1 MAEVLIS
8 PGVLARENDQS
19 QITAGPVQAGAAIIG
34 PTVKGQQNIP
44 KLVTSYSEYLANF
57 GSTFLSGSNQYTFFT
72 SISAYNY
79 FQNGGNSLLVTRV
92 TPGSFSAATSSIIQS
107 AEETGKVLAA
117 TNLLGSAVG
126 GGGGDATFSGVP
138 SFTGGT
144 GTGLTLNAEVTTT
157 GGVKSTV
164 NQLLTALNAGT
175 NPVDAVDGTYTVPL
189 VGGTGTNLTSSIT
202 VSGQTVTGI
211 TIPSATSGSG
221 YADSD
226 SLTFPAGAL
235 SNGELI
241 SAQNITAQS
250 ALSGGGIGNVAGP
263 FTFSQG
269 TGGYTVTGGSQ
280 QTGTGATIVVT
291 GDGAGGLTSVVVG
304 SIGTGFVTANV
315 LTITAADLVTAGFTG
330 ATGDLVITLG
340 ASNVELSSAGALTLA
355 AADLFYALTTL
366 NAATEGT
373 GYKVNDQ
380 LVIAGGAMGT
390 NSSVC
395 TITLKASDIPNFEAF
410 TLETL
415 AHGNIMNST
424 GPTGANGTLESGSSD
439 NFRWEITSPNTSSGV
454 FSLLIRQGNDTTTSK
469 QVVETFSNLSLDP
482 LATNYVSK
490 VIGDQIQTV
499 RGSGTGVYLQSSG
512 SYPNA
517 SRYVRVKSVN
527 KKTPNYFDNNGTAKP
542 EFTGSIPISSQGTFG
557 NAIGDITGSGTPS
570 KFYQAIDNTDSQGLV
585 GSDYDT
591 AINLLANRDDFRYNL
606 ITSPGLILANGT
618 SGAGWTSIQSNCETR
633 GDAIFVGDLVNYNS
647 SITQI
652 TGQAASV
659 DSSYVATYW
668 PWLQVIDPDSRDL
681 VWVPASTMIPGV
693 YAYNDRA
700 GEPWFAP
707 AGINRG
713 GLGAVNQAERKLTN
727 TNRDTLYTAKVNP
740 IASFPGQGIVVFGQ
754 KTLQTKASA
763 LDRVNVRRLLIT
775 LKNYISQI
783 ADTLVFEQNTAATR
797 NTFLSQVNPYL
808 ESVQQRQGLYAF
820 KVVMDNSNNTP
831 DVIDRNELIGAVYL
845 QPTKTAEFIYLD
857 FNILPTGAT
866 FPA

>member
-44 KLVTSYSEYLANF
+44 KLVTSYSEYLASF

-79 FQNGGNSLLVTRV
+79 FQNGGNSLLVTRA
-92 TPGSFSAATSSIIQS
+92 TPGAFNAATSSIIQS
-107 AEETGKVLAA
+107 AEETGTINPSTNVFLGYNSGTGISGSSGTFTGVSSSVAPTGGQNLTLTVLASSSA
-117 TNLLGSAVG
+117 GKLDGNADAALNLLTVAPVGAVG
-126 GGGGDATFSGVP
+126 TVVYNDVP
-138 SFTGGT
+138 VTSSLSGT
-144 GTGLTLNAEVTTT
+144 GALARVSIDGANAIDAIQFVD
-157 GGVKSTV
+157 
-164 NQLLTALNAGT
+164 NAG
-175 NPVDAVDGTYTVPL
+175 VL
-189 VGGTGTNLTSSIT
+189 
-202 VSGQTVTGI
+202 
-211 TIPSATSGSG
+211 ATGSG
-221 YADSD
+221 YVAGETLTLSTASLGAVPGVAGTDAVFTITSDVGLFIEPQTITTVAAGTGYSVGDVITIDS
-226 SLTFPAGAL
+226 T
-235 SNGELI
+235 LI
-241 SAQNITAQS
+241 GN
-250 ALSGGGIGNVAGP
+250 SGGGVANNLT
-263 FTFSQG
+263 FTLDASM
-269 TGGYTVTGGSQ
+269 
-280 QTGTGATIVVT
+280 IV
-291 GDGAGGLTSVVVG
+291 
-304 SIGTGFVTANV
+304 
-315 LTITAADLVTAGFTG
+315 
-330 ATGDLVITLG
+330 
-340 ASNVELSSAGALTLA
+340 
-355 AADLFYALTTL
+355 
-366 NAATEGT
+366 
-373 GYKVNDQ
+373 
-380 LVIAGGAMGT
+380 
-390 NSSVC
+390 
-395 TITLKASDIPNFEAF
+395 NFEAF

-415 AHGNIMNST
+415 AHGNIMNSA

-439 NFRWEITSPNTSSGV
+439 NFRWEVTSPNTSSGV
-454 FSLLIRQGNDTTTSK
+454 FSLLVRQGNDTTTSK

-517 SRYVRVKSVN
+517 SRYIRVKSVN

-542 EFTGSIPISSQGTFG
+542 EFTGSIPIASQGTFG
-557 NAIGDITGSGTPS
+557 NGVGDITGSGTPS

-585 GSDYDT
+585 GSDYTT

-606 ITSPGLILANGT
+606 ITAPGLVLANALT
-618 SGAGWTSIQSNCETR
+618 GAGWTSIQSNCETR

-668 PWLQVIDPDSRDL
+668 PWLQIIDPDSRDL
-681 VWVPASTMIPGV
+681 VWVPASTLIPGV

>member
-57 GSTFLSGSNQYTFFT
+57 GSTFLSGSNQYTYFT

-79 FQNGGNSLLVTRV
+79 FQNGGSSLLVTRV
-92 TPGSFSAATSSIIQS
+92 TPGAFSAATSSIIQS
-107 AEETGKVLAA
+107 AEESGVVPLT
-117 TNLLGSAVG
+117 TNLQSSFTSG
-126 GGGGDATFSGVP
+126 GEDGTDNTTPAPGGYTAIP
-138 SFTGGT
+138 TGGT
-144 GTGLTLNAEVTTT
+144 GTGLA
-157 GGVKSTV
+157 S
-164 NQLLTALNAGT
+164 LLTFSSASGHLSSSFDYVGQTANSVADFDT
-175 NPVDAVDGTYTVPL
+175 DGTITLSTPS
-189 VGGTGTNLTSSIT
+189 GGT
-202 VSGQTVTGI
+202 
-211 TIPSATSGSG
+211 
-221 YADSD
+221 
-226 SLTFPAGAL
+226 
-235 SNGELI
+235 
-241 SAQNITAQS
+241 
-250 ALSGGGIGNVAGP
+250 
-263 FTFSQG
+263 
-269 TGGYTVTGGSQ
+269 
-280 QTGTGATIVVT
+280 QTGTGATFTVIMGSAPSGT
-291 GDGAGGLTSVVVG
+291 MTSVIAVTTG
-304 SIGTGFVTANV
+304 SGYAEGDTFEFDAATILAQLGGTGTG
-315 LTITAADLVTAGFTG
+315 TIT
-330 ATGDLVITLG
+330 ITLG
-340 ASNVELSSAGALTLA
+340 AGTSLSVDLISNVV
-355 AADLFYALTTL
+355 TT
-366 NAATEGT
+366 AGT
-373 GYKVNDQ
+373 GYVEGDILTYASGDIGNAKPA
-380 LVIAGGAMGT
+380 LY
-390 NSSVC
+390 
-395 TITLKASDIPNFEAF
+395 TLTAADILNFEAF

-424 GPTGANGTLESGSSD
+424 GPTGANGTLTSGSSD
-439 NFRWEITSPNTSSGV
+439 NFRWEITNPNTSSGV
-454 FSLLIRQGNDTTTSK
+454 FSLLIRQGNDTATSK

-490 VIGDQIQTV
+490 VIGDQVQTV

-512 SYPNA
+512 SYRNA

-527 KKTPNYFDNNGTAKP
+527 KQTPNYFDNNGTAKP
-542 EFTGSIPISSQGTFG
+542 EFTGSIPIASEGTFG
-557 NAIGDITGSGTPS
+557 DGVGDITGSGTPS
-570 KFYQAIDNTDSQGLV
+570 KFYQAINNTDSQGLV
-585 GSDYDT
+585 GTNYST
-591 AINLLANRDDFRYNL
+591 AINLLANRDDFRYNI
-606 ITSPGLILANGT
+606 ITAPGLILANGT

-633 GDAIFVGDLVNYNS
+633 GDAIFVGDLVNYNA
-647 SITQI
+647 SITQV

-659 DSSYVATYW
+659 DSSYVASYW
-668 PWLQVIDPDSRDL
+668 PWLQIIDPDSREL

-797 NTFLSQVNPYL
+797 NTFLAQVNPYL

-820 KVVMDNSNNTP
+820 KVVMDNTNNTP